1 MYLSAAL
8 VLTAR
13 FALIP
18 DPVAIESARLQGTWA
33 VVATE
38 YRGRGV
44 SGEGLNSQ
52 KVVVDGDIIAF
63 HDGGKSTK
71 LRYKLHAT
79 REPRAID
86 FFPQEGKEKGPILGI
101 YELDG
106 DTLRLCWDQERDK
119 GRPTDFLTRP
129 GSELNLWVLKRVK
142 KE

>member
-1 MYLSAAL
+1 MYLSVAL
-8 VLTAR
+8 VLATR
-13 FALIP
+13 FVLIP
-18 DPVAIESARLQGTWA
+18 DPLVIESERLQGTWA

-38 YRGRGV
+38 YRGRGL

-52 KVVVDGDIIAF
+52 KVVFDGDAVTF
-63 HDGGKSTK
+63 HDAGKATK
-71 LRYKLHAT
+71 LRYKLDPT
-79 REPRAID
+79 KEPRAID
-86 FFPQEGKEKGPILGI
+86 FYPLEGKVKGPILGI

-106 DTLRLCWDQERDK
+106 DTLRLCWDQEKDK